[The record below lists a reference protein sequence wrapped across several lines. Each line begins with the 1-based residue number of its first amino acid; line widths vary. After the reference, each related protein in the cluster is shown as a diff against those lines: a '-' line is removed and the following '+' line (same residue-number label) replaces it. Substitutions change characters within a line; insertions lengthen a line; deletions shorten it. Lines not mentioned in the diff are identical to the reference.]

1 MRKQRLNPEIAID
14 LGVNTAIVYQ
24 FIADACKPN
33 ATEWTQC
40 HNGRLWVE
48 FPQSRFMDVF
58 PYMSPATVRKNLWKL
73 QSFGLIESAC
83 FDTYTKCIKSYS
95 PVPDDRFDDPD

>member
-1 MRKQRLNPEIAID
+1 MGKQRLNPEIAID
-14 LGVNTAIVYQ
+14 LGVTTAIVYQ
-24 FIADACKPN
+24 FISDACKLN

-58 PYMSPATVRKNLWKL
+58 PYMSTDTVRRSLRKL